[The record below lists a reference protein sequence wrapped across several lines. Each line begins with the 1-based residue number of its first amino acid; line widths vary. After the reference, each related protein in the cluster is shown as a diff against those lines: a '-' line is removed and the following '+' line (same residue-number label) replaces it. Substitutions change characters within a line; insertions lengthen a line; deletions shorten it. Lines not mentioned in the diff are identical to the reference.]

1 MDYWKEK
8 LNPFDMEL
16 CMMVESLTGMPCEPK
31 NGGDGYFIM
40 ANYSKHNEP
49 DYINAVWNAIE
60 GRAGK
65 RLLEIND
72 MPDQQCIYVRIAFS
86 DSKYPSLFTKVENTK
101 SDPNFGNLYCRQLQ
115 EIRALQVT
123 RNNVD
128 ALMAFVGNGEL
139 EIPKTINA
147 TAVFHFLNA
156 GGSVYNHAPEH
167 SYIVYVKDGLF
178 EVVPKEKFESEYERK

>member
-1 MDYWKEK
+1 MEYWKEK

-86 DSKYPSLFTKVENTK
+86 DSKYPSLFTKIVRTK
-101 SDPNFGNLYCRQLQ
+101 CNPESGQKYCRQLQ
-115 EIRALQVT
+115 EIRALQVK
-123 RNNVD
+123 RDNVEQ
-128 ALMAFVGNGEL
+128 LMEFVGNGEL
-139 EIPKTINA
+139 ETPTDGPA
-147 TAVFHFLNA
+147 MFHFLNA
-156 GGSVYNHAPEH
+156 GESVYNHAPEL
-167 SYIVYVKDGLF
+167 SYIVYVKEALF
-178 EVVPKEKFESEYERK
+178 EVVPKEQFESDYEPK